1 MFVFPA
7 SQIAFWLE
15 GSVLGRLQPRGLGT
29 TLYLAVAGGGG
40 GCTGHGCSASAPQLF
55 LSLGG
60 SSSQFSSWVGSW

>member
-40 GCTGHGCSASAPQLF
+40 GAQGMGAQPVLPSCS
-55 LSLGG
+55 
-60 SSSQFSSWVGSW
+60 